1 MQRRTL
7 LTYGTA
13 ALLLAGCSSMS
24 KKQQAATDKLQA
36 TLARIEADA
45 KGRLGVAV
53 VDAGSGLEAG
63 WRMEE
68 RFPMCSTFK
77 LLLAANVLHRVQGGD
92 LSLERRQY
100 FAPSQV
106 VAYSPVSQSRAGD
119 GGGMSLLELCEAA
132 IVVSDNTAAN
142 VLLELVDGPAG
153 LTAWLRSIGDSVSRL
168 DRYET
173 ALNEAAPGD
182 ERDTSAPLS
191 MLHTAQNLLL
201 GSTLDG
207 FARALLQ
214 KWLLDSRTG
223 DKRLRAG
230 MPSEWKVG
238 GKTGSGENGT
248 ANDLIL
254 VWPMTQS
261 EPLLVS
267 CYLTGSTLAPAERDA
282 IHVRVGQAVTRWY
295 YDI

>member
-142 VLLELVDGPAG
+142 LVLSTLGGPAAV
-153 LTAWLRSIGDSVSRL
+153 TAFARSIGDDRTRL
-168 DRYET
+168 DRWETELNT
-173 ALNEAAPGD
+173 ALPGD
-182 ERDTSAPLS
+182 PRDTSTPSAPAS
-191 MLHTAQNLLL
+191 
-201 GSTLDG
+201 GY
-207 FARALLQ
+207 RALL
-214 KWLLDSRTG
+214 TG
-223 DKRLRAG
+223 DVLPVPQRQQLMDWMLGNQTSSMRAG
-230 MPSEWKVG
+230 LPPGWTSAD
-238 GKTGSGENGT
+238 KTGSG
-248 ANDLIL
+248 DF
-254 VWPMTQS
+254 
-261 EPLLVS
+261 
-267 CYLTGSTLAPAERDA
+267 GSTNDVGLAIGPNGQRVLLAIMIRSRSADRDA
-282 IHVRVGQAVTRWY
+282 SGQRPLVGQIAASVLAELLGQS
-295 YDI
+295 